1 MIIRYN
7 FKATKYIYCNMK
19 IKYLLMFAI
28 LILLKMQSYG
38 QTYISQK
45 QSYYEKNNCIYVTG
59 EKVVKINGNNFELDL
74 PNQTEKYTGTF
85 SSIKNETQNGEKIKV
100 YYIDGGG
107 LIVLR
112 KDQILA
118 NLYATKFETSINYFL
133 ANYIEP
139 TETEKLA
146 IKKKNEEQVAK
157 NIFESDKKIM
167 GELTAQC
174 IRDKKVR
181 IGMIDEALPLILGS
195 AKKINT
201 TETATG
207 KHKQF
212 VYDKMYIYSENG
224 IVTAIQTEE

>member
-1 MIIRYN
+1 
-7 FKATKYIYCNMK
+7 MK
-19 IKYLLMFAI
+19 IKYLLTFAI
-28 LILLKMQSYG
+28 LILLIMQSYG

-45 QSYYEKNNCIYVTG
+45 QSYYGKNDWIYVTG
-59 EKVVKINGNNFELDL
+59 EKVVKINGNNFELEL
-74 PNQTEKYTGTF
+74 PNQTDKYTGTF
-85 SSIKNETQNGEKIKV
+85 SSIKDETQNGEKIKV

-118 NLYATKFETSINYFL
+118 NLYATKYKTAFNYFL
-133 ANYIEP
+133 SNYVEP

-157 NIFESDKKIM
+157 NIFEADKKIM

-195 AKKINT
+195 PTKINI
-201 TETATG
+201 TETAKG
-207 KHKQF
+207 IHKQY
-212 VYDKMYIYSENG
+212 VYYQMYIYSENG
-224 IVTAIQTEE
+224 KVTAIQTEK